1 MKNIIKSFSI
11 TLIFLISLSK
21 SITIE
26 ELWDYT
32 TKKIKKD
39 DRYFII
45 DPDNKLSESE
55 IKKIEESSNAIF
67 MRYGINT
74 HLFIINEVN
83 EKDLFIRNLILKLN
97 DKIKKNQSNTIF
109 SIVIIKEN
117 YYYLSIGSEIQLKV
131 KEKEIDK
138 VKEESI
144 KLGYE
149 KYFINLIDGISRAL
163 FDFEFED
170 EDDDYPY
177 PIEPKKDDEID
188 WDDLEPKDDYEY
200 EKLVK
205 EEYERRKKEQ
215 EAKENEKYIR
225 KDKGFGS
232 YVLTFLLICTICIV
246 GIYVVHNYRRKLLK
260 KKVSIDIDYKS
271 ITEI

>member
-1 MKNIIKSFSI
+1 MKNLIKSFSL
-11 TLIFLISLSK
+11 TLIFIISLSK
-21 SITIE
+21 SITID
-26 ELWDYT
+26 ELWEYT
-32 TKKIKKD
+32 TKKVKKD

-55 IKKIEESSNAIF
+55 IKKIEDSSNAIY
-67 MRYGINT
+67 MRYGINSQ
-74 HLFIINEVN
+74 LFLINEVN
-83 EKDLFIRNLILKLN
+83 ELDLFIRELILKIN
-97 DKIKKNQSNTIF
+97 DKFKKNQSNTLL
-109 SIVIIKEN
+109 SIVIIKEK
-117 YYYLSIGSEIQLKV
+117 YYYLSTGSEINNKV
-131 KEKEIDK
+131 KSKEIEK
-138 VKEESI
+138 IKEKNQ
-144 KLGYE
+144 KLSYD
-149 KYFINLIDGISRAL
+149 KYFINLLDDIAKAL
-163 FDFEFED
+163 FDFEFD

-177 PIEPKKDDEID
+177 PIEPKKDDDID

-205 EEYERRKKEQ
+205 EEYERRKREQ
-215 EAKENEKYIR
+215 EAKENEKFIK

>member
-1 MKNIIKSFSI
+1 MKNLIKSFSL
-11 TLIFLISLSK
+11 TLIFIISLSK
-21 SITIE
+21 SITID
-26 ELWDYT
+26 ELWEYT
-32 TKKIKKD
+32 TKKVKKD

-55 IKKIEESSNAIF
+55 IKKIEDSSNAIY
-67 MRYGINT
+67 MRYGINS
-74 HLFIINEVN
+74 HLFLINEVN
-83 EKDLFIRNLILKLN
+83 DLDLFIRELIIKIN
-97 DKIKKNQSNTIF
+97 DKFKKNQSNTLL

-117 YYYLSIGSEIQLKV
+117 YYYLSTGNEINNKIKSKEIEKI
-131 KEKEIDK
+131 KEKNQ
-138 VKEESI
+138 
-144 KLGYE
+144 KLSYD
-149 KYFINLIDGISRAL
+149 KYFINLLDDIAKAL
-163 FDFEFED
+163 FDFEFD

-177 PIEPKKDDEID
+177 PIEPKKDDDID

-205 EEYERRKKEQ
+205 EEYERRKREQ
-215 EAKENEKYIR
+215 EAKENEKFIK

>member
-149 KYFINLIDGISRAL
+149 KY
-163 FDFEFED
+163 
-170 EDDDYPY
+170 
-177 PIEPKKDDEID
+177 
-188 WDDLEPKDDYEY
+188 
-200 EKLVK
+200 
-205 EEYERRKKEQ
+205 
-215 EAKENEKYIR
+215 IR

-260 KKVSIDIDYKS
+260 KKISVDIDYKS